1 MLQQRCIGKKDQ
13 CSLDFN
19 VPGRQVL
26 SKVPAA
32 AVHVAATTGSK

>member
-1 MLQQRCIGKKDQ
+1 MLQQRCIGKEGQ

-32 AVHVAATTGSK
+32 AVHVEATTGRK